1 MSSSEPD
8 FDILFVLFSIGR
20 VDFDIF
26 GFDKLVKKVWRFGC
40 GIVQG
45 DFHVVV
51 ELSSEGITI
60 VNVEDSFKEV
70 DIDSD
75 VEIFPCV
82 IIRKLADN
90 LGDFLSFQEHA
101 LGNTGVLNFGLGNID
116 CLISQVIVN
125 EDFPD
130 AIVLPL
136 AFDDMLL
143 EECIESQDFPI
154 ILEPRRLYT
163 GDVVVFGLFAI
174 LHEGEIGDT
183 FGEFIDK
190 VFIDLLFN
198 I

>member
-1 MSSSEPD
+1 MSSSESD
-8 FDILFVLFSIGR
+8 LDILFVLFSIGR
-20 VDFDIF
+20 VDLDIF
-26 GFDKLVKKVWRFGC
+26 SFDKLVEKVWRFGC

-60 VNVEDSFKEV
+60 INVEYSFKEV
-70 DIDSD
+70 YIDSD
-75 VEIFPCV
+75 VQIFPCV

-101 LGNTGVLNFGLGNID
+101 LRDTGVLNFGLGNID
-116 CLISQVIVN
+116 CFISKVIIN

-136 AFDDMLL
+136 AFDHMLL
-143 EECIESQDFPI
+143 EECIESQDFPVV
-154 ILEPRRLYT
+154 LEPWGLDT

-183 FGEFIDK
+183 FGEFVDK